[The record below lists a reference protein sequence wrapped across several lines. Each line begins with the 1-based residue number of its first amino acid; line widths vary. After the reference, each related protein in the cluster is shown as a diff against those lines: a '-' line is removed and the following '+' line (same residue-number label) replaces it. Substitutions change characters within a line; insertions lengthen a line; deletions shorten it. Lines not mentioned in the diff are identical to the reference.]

1 MAIRKVEIAHTVWS
15 GGLGRAGYGDD
26 DNADN
31 NSNNTGNDSQHL
43 LSAYYESDARVNP
56 HNSV

>member
-1 MAIRKVEIAHTVWS
+1 MATRKVEIAYTVWS
-15 GGLGRAGYGDD
+15 GGLGRAGLSDD
-26 DNADN
+26 DNENN

-43 LSAYYESDARVNP
+43 LSAYYESDAHVNP